1 MANELNY
8 TARLSITEAKKSA
21 LELQKIFKE
30 VGISPASNDNY
41 KTSQLALQDALRR
54 SRLELQELKKAEQ
67 ELKNT
72 RAQTI
77 ADNAELTR
85 KINENRLAQQQLNQA
100 AREARANQTAA
111 AGSYKEAQQQ
121 LTALGKSIREAAGG
135 FNSMNPAVRA
145 QVAEYAALNNRLKEF
160 DSALGNNQRNV
171 GNYKS
176 ALSGVGNELK
186 SMALNYV
193 SAFAVLA
200 GVRSIIATN
209 AEISDSLAAVRRT
222 AGLTAE
228 EVNLLAESLKKIDTR
243 TSLKGLLEIATIGGQ
258 LGIAKDQLAGFTKA
272 VDQLSVALGSE
283 LKGGAEGIAKSLGVL
298 DNVFKITASNGGDVE
313 KSLNQI
319 GSTILG
325 LGQSGLATGDFLAD
339 FGERVGGIA
348 KQVGLSLPVVLAYG
362 AALEENGVSAEVA
375 GTSFK
380 RLISALSV
388 NSEGFFKI
396 AKIADANLSLKEFKN
411 LINTD
416 VKGALDL
423 FFNGLKK
430 GGTTTTEF
438 MSILKGLKLSQSGVS
453 QVVAALSNSQES
465 LNGHIKDAEN
475 DFGNATIA
483 SEQFKLANDTL
494 AGSLDKLGNTLT
506 NITTNPDSNLGSWFK
521 GLVNAFTGGLKALD
535 IGIDNFRK
543 SKYDAAIRNVNDPNQ
558 TGTGN
563 FFISVDDVKAEK
575 NKRAL
580 DKANQD
586 KKDALKIGSQIAR
599 DAVQD
604 IKAEGTSINVLAREY
619 KKLNELRGL
628 YGKSGKNNNQV
639 ALDLIAQKQ
648 AVALLNAEY
657 KKAPKSVPGGGGG
670 GETED
675 KKAKAAREKAERE
688 AKKQQEADLKEATK
702 FYNDL
707 LKVEE
712 DYYRSTLTTREREEF
727 DLGKKYTDL
736 LAREKNTA
744 DDVIKIK
751 AAQKLEEKQ
760 LDEKYAADFDKAEKE
775 RYAAAFE
782 AALTHEQAVARINKD
797 YTDKAIALRSK
808 LGKDAT
814 VEQKR
819 ELDAQIGVLNGK
831 WQVELEGEKQ
841 NAFQKTEIYRKL
853 NNETLELTRSRI
865 IEEIKALQ
873 ALVDSGVLTGKLKT
887 KIEAQLSSLKG
898 VLSIGVDET
907 NLKNLEERI
916 ALIVAALSNPDALSK
931 EQIVAYNKE
940 LAETQQRIDNIK
952 KSDFLK
958 GLEENFAYLK
968 KGAGTKEFFEGLS
981 SDLGQISGSFGELS
995 NALGGVN
1002 TEAGYTLDTIGQLVG
1017 VASDAAGAAASFASG
1032 DIIGGV
1038 TKTIKAIS
1046 GIFSIG
1052 KKVKEMNAA
1061 ARKEVEDFYA
1071 NAIAG
1076 EKAYQ
1081 DKLRERE
1088 LQTIRQNKLVLQGIR
1103 DEIAL
1108 RKEQTSDYAK
1118 ETAEI
1123 MAKLQG
1129 QSYVSAETYT
1139 HGTWFRKAKV
1149 DKTYTSLAG
1158 KSFEELSSLL
1168 AQGKLEADAKALVE
1182 RLIELEQKGYDASLA
1197 LDELAKERDI
1207 VFTGTTADAI
1217 AGGIINGFKAGKKTA
1232 ADFADDFGGL
1242 MEDALLSA
1250 FKSQYL
1256 DGAIDDFY
1264 KEFAKV
1270 SADGL
1275 DDAEI
1280 EALRARYAAVIA
1292 SGSGLADAIKKIRGE
1307 VVEGLDEGFKTNA
1320 FSLLLQSAEETG
1332 KSIEQIL
1339 KDSILDG
1346 LKAQI
1351 FTDALKPLQAK
1362 ISALY
1367 KDGNIPTKEELAAIT
1382 AEYTAFINGAKAKL
1396 KEVEDATGLVFGEKI
1411 SEDLSAA
1418 AEKIKSEIQSISDS
1432 ILDVFANSD
1441 NALQDFESKFNGMV
1455 KNTILKSLQETTL
1468 QGRLT
1473 EFYTEFQKLSTV
1485 SDGEKEA
1492 QVAKLRAQYNAII
1505 KEGKDEYERLQGV
1518 FGVDYGSSAS
1528 KPSAAIGEGVQR
1540 ITEDTANA
1548 IAGPIIGTFEQAT
1561 KIANLMG
1568 KHYAIATQAL
1578 DMAVKTEANTRRTA
1592 NNTDGLDAKL
1602 DAIERNTRPK
1612 TGSSLSDSYSK
1623 I

>member
-1 MANELNY
+1 MGTPLNY
-8 TARLSITEAKKSA
+8 KAKLDIEGAKKSA

-30 VGISPASNDNY
+30 VGIKSSDGFSGKPLSEYQAGLLKIKQETLD
-41 KTSQLALQDALRR
+41 LAKA
-54 SRLELQELKKAEQ
+54 KAEQ
-67 ELKNT
+67 ARIDKENAAANKSASLATQAALKEEVRLRKEASASPRKVDFGNSSAEVASSLASNSTGGVVNPAFTQYLKQVKADFDAGKISAAQYTAELERYSTVLVEGSNQARNAAKATKDLTLSKKELEKIAAQEKLNAQQNAAALKNSV
-72 RAQTI
+72 REM
-77 ADNAELTR
+77 NAA
-85 KINENRLAQQQLNQA
+85 K
-100 AREARANQTAA
+100 
-111 AGSYKEAQQQ
+111 GSIEQ
-121 LTALGKSIREAAGG
+121 R
-135 FNSMNPAVRA
+135 R
-145 QVAEYAALNNRLKEF
+145 AALIRLNTVYDNLNANERNSASGQRLKGIVGSLTTQVKTLE
-160 DSALGNNQRNV
+160 AETGRAQRNV
-171 GNYKS
+171 GNYT
-176 ALSGVGNELK
+176 
-186 SMALNYV
+186 
-193 SAFAVLA
+193 SAFAGGAQKAFSALKTVANILPGVGLA
-200 GVRSIIATN
+200 GLVGFAIEPIMNYIKSLDLFKAKATDTAKIA
-209 AEISDSLAAVRRT
+209 AAS
-222 AGLTAE
+222 ASE
-228 EVNLLAESLKKIDTR
+228 Y
-243 TSLKGLLEIATIGGQ
+243 
-258 LGIAKDQLAGFTKA
+258 TKA
-272 VDQLSVALGSE
+272 LSDTTALKTSVDEFNKGTISKTELVKRFNQSLGQTVGE
-283 LKGGAEGIAKSLGVL
+283 LKTAQQVEDFYNKQSANFVKATLLRAEA
-298 DNVFKITASNGGDVE
+298 N
-313 KSLNQI
+313 
-319 GSTILG
+319 
-325 LGQSGLATGDFLAD
+325 
-339 FGERVGGIA
+339 
-348 KQVGLSLPVVLAYG
+348 
-362 AALEENGVSAEVA
+362 AALELSTKKASEALARQVDSASIQDYAKSIFKAFGQGAVLSISSIKENANNEKLAATVA
-375 GTSFK
+375 LKDASKEYATLYDTLK
-380 RLISALSV
+380 
-388 NSEGFFKI
+388 K
-396 AKIADANLSLKEFKN
+396 KADAFAKSSGLN
-411 LINTD
+411 
-416 VKGALDL
+416 
-423 FFNGLKK
+423 FNGK
-430 GGTTTTEF
+430 
-438 MSILKGLKLSQSGVS
+438 
-453 QVVAALSNSQES
+453 
-465 LNGHIKDAEN
+465 
-475 DFGNATIA
+475 
-483 SEQFKLANDTL
+483 
-494 AGSLDKLGNTLT
+494 
-506 NITTNPDSNLGSWFK
+506 P
-521 GLVNAFTGGLKALD
+521 
-535 IGIDNFRK
+535 
-543 SKYDAAIRNVNDPNQ
+543 
-558 TGTGN
+558 
-563 FFISVDDVKAEK
+563 
-575 NKRAL
+575 
-580 DKANQD
+580 
-586 KKDALKIGSQIAR
+586 
-599 DAVQD
+599 
-604 IKAEGTSINVLAREY
+604 EG
-619 KKLNELRGL
+619 
-628 YGKSGKNNNQV
+628 
-639 ALDLIAQKQ
+639 
-648 AVALLNAEY
+648 
-657 KKAPKSVPGGGGG
+657 
-670 GETED
+670 ED

-702 FYNDL
+702 FYSDL

-736 LAREKNTA
+736 LNREKNTA
-744 DDVIKIK
+744 DDILKIK

-760 LDEKYAADFDKAEKE
+760 LDEKYASDFDKSEKE
-775 RYAAAFE
+775 RYATALE
-782 AALTHEQAVARINKD
+782 AAKTYEQKVLEINKE
-797 YTDKAIALRSK
+797 YADKAKTIREIAAKEGLNP
-808 LGKDAT
+808 
-814 VEQKR
+814 
-819 ELDAQIGVLNGK
+819 DAQIAVLNEK
-831 WQVELEGEKQ
+831 WQAVLEGEKQ
-841 NAFQKTEIYRKL
+841 TAYQKTEIYR
-853 NNETLELTRSRI
+853 TQAAQVLELTKQQVKDQ
-865 IEEIKALQ
+865 IEILKTLLDDKNIPKEVKSKIEGEINKLEFALKVGIDQ
-873 ALVDSGVLTGKLKT
+873 NNLNTINAQIDLIKRKLSAKDENGNTLITQEEFERLKKELDDLIGKKNELEGNSGTAKSDFAKGLAENFKYLNGTASEVLTGIST
-887 KIEAQLSSLKG
+887 
-898 VLSIGVDET
+898 
-907 NLKNLEERI
+907 
-916 ALIVAALSNPDALSK
+916 
-931 EQIVAYNKE
+931 
-940 LAETQQRIDNIK
+940 
-952 KSDFLK
+952 
-958 GLEENFAYLK
+958 
-968 KGAGTKEFFEGLS
+968 
-981 SDLGQISGSFGELS
+981 DLGQISGSFGELS

-1081 DKLRERE
+1081 DKLRERK

-1129 QSYVSAETYT
+1129 QSYVSAEKYT

-1242 MEDALLSA
+1242 MEDALLSS

-1256 DGAIDDFY
+1256 DGAIEEFY
-1264 KEFAKV
+1264 KEFAKL

-1275 DDAEI
+1275 SDAEI
-1280 EALRARYAAVIA
+1280 EALRARYAEVIA

-1307 VVEGLDEGFKTNA
+1307 VVEVLDEGFKTNA

-1339 KDSILDG
+1339 KDSILEG

-1351 FTDALKPLQAK
+1351 FTDALKPLQTK
-1362 ISALY
+1362 IAALY
-1367 KDGNIPTKEELAAIT
+1367 KDGRIPTKEELAAIT
-1382 AEYTAFINGAKAKL
+1382 AEYTAFIDGAKAKL
-1396 KEVEDATGLVFGEKI
+1396 KEVEDNTGLVFNDKI
-1411 SEDLSAA
+1411 AEDLRAA

-1505 KEGKDEYERLQGV
+1505 KEGKDEYERLQDV
-1518 FGVDYGSSAS
+1518 FGVDYGSSAA

-1578 DMAVKTEANTRRTA
+1578 DMAVKTEANTRRGA
-1592 NNTDGLDAKL
+1592 NAGENALPLLNEIA
-1602 DAIERNTRPK
+1602 RNTRPK
-1612 TGSSLSDSYSK
+1612 QGSSLSDSYTK
-1623 I
+1623 LL

>member
-1 MANELNY
+1 MGTPLNY
-8 TARLSITEAKKSA
+8 KAKLDIEGAKKSA

-30 VGISPASNDNY
+30 VGIKSSDGFSGKPLSEYQAGLLKIKQETLD
-41 KTSQLALQDALRR
+41 LAKA
-54 SRLELQELKKAEQ
+54 KAEQ
-67 ELKNT
+67 ARIDKENAAANKSASLATQAALKEEVRLRKEASASPRKVDFGNSSAEVASSLASNSTGGVVNPAFTQYLKQVKADFDAGKISAAQYTAELERYSTVLVEGSNQARNAAKATKDLTLSKKELEKIAAQEKLNAQQNAAALKNSV
-72 RAQTI
+72 REM
-77 ADNAELTR
+77 NAA
-85 KINENRLAQQQLNQA
+85 K
-100 AREARANQTAA
+100 
-111 AGSYKEAQQQ
+111 GSIEQ
-121 LTALGKSIREAAGG
+121 R
-135 FNSMNPAVRA
+135 R
-145 QVAEYAALNNRLKEF
+145 AALIRLNTVYDNLNANERNSASGQRLKGIVGSLTTQVKTLE
-160 DSALGNNQRNV
+160 AETGRAQRNV
-171 GNYKS
+171 GNYT
-176 ALSGVGNELK
+176 
-186 SMALNYV
+186 
-193 SAFAVLA
+193 SAFAGGAQKAFSALKTVANILPGVGLA
-200 GVRSIIATN
+200 GLVGFAIEPIMNYIKSLDLFKAKATDTAKIA
-209 AEISDSLAAVRRT
+209 AAS
-222 AGLTAE
+222 ASE
-228 EVNLLAESLKKIDTR
+228 Y
-243 TSLKGLLEIATIGGQ
+243 
-258 LGIAKDQLAGFTKA
+258 TKA
-272 VDQLSVALGSE
+272 LSDTTALKTSVDEFNKGTISKTELVKRFNQSLGQTVGE
-283 LKGGAEGIAKSLGVL
+283 LKTAQQVEDFYNKQSANFVKATLLRAEA
-298 DNVFKITASNGGDVE
+298 N
-313 KSLNQI
+313 
-319 GSTILG
+319 
-325 LGQSGLATGDFLAD
+325 
-339 FGERVGGIA
+339 
-348 KQVGLSLPVVLAYG
+348 
-362 AALEENGVSAEVA
+362 AALELSTKKASEALARQVDSASIQDYAKSIFKAFGQGAVLSISSIKENANNEKLAATVA
-375 GTSFK
+375 LKDASKEYATLYDTLK
-380 RLISALSV
+380 
-388 NSEGFFKI
+388 K
-396 AKIADANLSLKEFKN
+396 KADAFAKSSGLN
-411 LINTD
+411 
-416 VKGALDL
+416 
-423 FFNGLKK
+423 FNGK
-430 GGTTTTEF
+430 
-438 MSILKGLKLSQSGVS
+438 
-453 QVVAALSNSQES
+453 
-465 LNGHIKDAEN
+465 
-475 DFGNATIA
+475 
-483 SEQFKLANDTL
+483 
-494 AGSLDKLGNTLT
+494 
-506 NITTNPDSNLGSWFK
+506 P
-521 GLVNAFTGGLKALD
+521 
-535 IGIDNFRK
+535 
-543 SKYDAAIRNVNDPNQ
+543 
-558 TGTGN
+558 
-563 FFISVDDVKAEK
+563 
-575 NKRAL
+575 
-580 DKANQD
+580 
-586 KKDALKIGSQIAR
+586 
-599 DAVQD
+599 
-604 IKAEGTSINVLAREY
+604 EG
-619 KKLNELRGL
+619 
-628 YGKSGKNNNQV
+628 
-639 ALDLIAQKQ
+639 
-648 AVALLNAEY
+648 
-657 KKAPKSVPGGGGG
+657 
-670 GETED
+670 ED

-702 FYNDL
+702 FYSDL

-712 DYYRSTLTTREREEF
+712 DYYRSKLSASEIEQL
-727 DLGKKYTDL
+727 DLDNKYNDL

-744 DDVIKIK
+744 DDVLKIYEAK
-751 AAQKLEEKQ
+751 EIEQKQ
-760 LDEKYAADFDKAEKE
+760 LTEKYASDFDKAEKE

-831 WQVELEGEKQ
+831 WQAVLEGEKQ
-841 NAFQKTEIYRKL
+841 TAYQKTEIYR
-853 NNETLELTRSRI
+853 TQAAQVLELTKQQVKDQ
-865 IEEIKALQ
+865 IEILKTLLDDKNIPKEVKSKIEGEINKLEFALKVGIDQ
-873 ALVDSGVLTGKLKT
+873 NNLNTINAQIDLIKRKLSAKDENGNTLITQEEFERLKKELDDLIGKKNELEGNSGTAKSDFAKGLAENFKYLNGTASEVLTGIST
-887 KIEAQLSSLKG
+887 
-898 VLSIGVDET
+898 
-907 NLKNLEERI
+907 
-916 ALIVAALSNPDALSK
+916 
-931 EQIVAYNKE
+931 
-940 LAETQQRIDNIK
+940 
-952 KSDFLK
+952 
-958 GLEENFAYLK
+958 
-968 KGAGTKEFFEGLS
+968 
-981 SDLGQISGSFGELS
+981 DLGQISGSFGELS

-1081 DKLRERE
+1081 DKLRERK

-1129 QSYVSAETYT
+1129 QSYVSAEKYT

-1242 MEDALLSA
+1242 MEDALLSS

-1256 DGAIDDFY
+1256 DGAIEEFY
-1264 KEFAKV
+1264 KEFAKL

-1275 DDAEI
+1275 SDAEI
-1280 EALRARYAAVIA
+1280 EALRARYAEVIA

-1307 VVEGLDEGFKTNA
+1307 VVEVLDEGFKTNA

-1339 KDSILDG
+1339 KDSILEG

-1351 FTDALKPLQAK
+1351 FTDALKPLQTK
-1362 ISALY
+1362 IAALY
-1367 KDGNIPTKEELAAIT
+1367 KDGRIPTKEELAAIT
-1382 AEYTAFINGAKAKL
+1382 AEYTAFIDGAKAKL
-1396 KEVEDATGLVFGEKI
+1396 KEVEDNTGLVFNDKI
-1411 SEDLSAA
+1411 AEDLRAA

-1505 KEGKDEYERLQGV
+1505 KEGKDEYERLQDV
-1518 FGVDYGSSAS
+1518 FGVDYGSSAA

-1578 DMAVKTEANTRRTA
+1578 DMAVKTEANTRRGA
-1592 NNTDGLDAKL
+1592 NAGENALPLLNEIA
-1602 DAIERNTRPK
+1602 RNTRPK
-1612 TGSSLSDSYSK
+1612 QGSSLSDSYTK
-1623 I
+1623 LL